1 MERPK
6 QIIECGD
13 FALRR
18 WCGQSDF
25 DLAFKLVEES
35 LDHLRP
41 WMPWVAHHSEE
52 KTRDFLA
59 ESDAKWDSGDAYN
72 FAITRNGGL
81 IGMCS
86 VYRGAEPE
94 GWYMGY
100 WLHPAVTGQGIA
112 TRATTAMVA
121 QVFALPDV
129 AYLEI
134 AHDLANTSS
143 GAIPRR
149 LGFTEVRREQVT
161 PPAAPSDSGIDVI
174 WRLER
179 PTPPR

>member
-18 WCGQSDF
+18 RRGQCDF
-25 DLAFKLVEES
+25 DLAFTLVGES

-52 KTRDFLA
+52 NTRDFLA

-86 VYRGAEPE
+86 TYRGAEPE
-94 GWYMGY
+94 GWYMGD
-100 WLHPAVTGQGIA
+100 WLHPAVTGQGIRRR
-112 TRATTAMVA
+112 RA
-121 QVFALPDV
+121 
-129 AYLEI
+129 
-134 AHDLANTSS
+134 
-143 GAIPRR
+143 
-149 LGFTEVRREQVT
+149 VRRV
-161 PPAAPSDSGIDVI
+161 PL
-174 WRLER
+174 RLHL
-179 PTPPR
+179 